1 MACQL
6 SNLSIQCN
14 NKLHNISIMENLKY
28 PLGTFNPSDNRW
40 NLNPTENIDY
50 LAQYPKLVAIAI
62 ADLSDIQMQT
72 PYRPGGWTVTQ
83 LVHHIADSH
92 MNAYIRFKLSL
103 TEVDP
108 TIKPYEEG
116 EWAKL
121 PDSNLELVS
130 TALDILKALH
140 TKWAVIMKSMTDS
153 DWKKRYHHPADGS
166 YVDLATARKMY
177 HWHSAHHLAHI
188 TSLIHREKW

>member
-1 MACQL
+1 
-6 SNLSIQCN
+6 
-14 NKLHNISIMENLKY
+14 MENLKY
-28 PLGTFNPSDNRW
+28 PIGTFDSLDNRW
-40 NLNPTENIDY
+40 NLSAKDNIDY
-50 LAQYPKLVAIAI
+50 IAHYPALVWEAIKNLT
-62 ADLSDIQMQT
+62 DDQMQT

-103 TEVDP
+103 TEIDP

-121 PDSNLELVS
+121 PDSNVELIGA
-130 TALDILKALH
+130 ALDLLRALH
-140 TKWAVIMKSMTDS
+140 TKWAGLMESMTDD
-153 DWKKRYHHPADGS
+153 DWAKRYHHPADNS
-166 YVDLATARKMY
+166 YVDLTTARKTY

-188 TSLIHREKW
+188 TTLVKRNNW